1 MNSVVKEQ
9 VRVTPPAPKRRKKKV
24 TLFDVFVTVFCLLF
38 AVICFFPIW
47 YVIVVSLTPYKDFVS
62 NPVAILPPWPLDF
75 SYYQAIF
82 STTVFRTSMLLS
94 VFKTIGGTLLSLMVT
109 AMMAYGVSKE
119 QAPGMK
125 VVNLLV
131 IITMYFG
138 GGLIPTYLLYRDI
151 GILKTIWPMVLPMA
165 MNVGYFVIMRNYF
178 MYSVPK
184 GLEEAAMLDGA
195 NQIQIFFRIVLPTSS
210 AMIAAVALFIAV
222 YHWNDWY
229 NFMMYVNVNKL
240 QPYSW
245 MLRRVL
251 VDPSFVNNMASDA
264 QNALGGAKPP
274 PMQLRM
280 STIVVATLPIMCV
293 YPFLQKYFAQGMMLG
308 AVKE

>member
-1 MNSVVKEQ
+1 M
-9 VRVTPPAPKRRKKKV
+9 
-24 TLFDVFVTVFCLLF
+24 
-38 AVICFFPIW
+38 I
-47 YVIVVSLTPYKDFVS
+47 
-62 NPVAILPPWPLDF
+62 
-75 SYYQAIF
+75 
-82 STTVFRTSMLLS
+82 
-94 VFKTIGGTLLSLMVT
+94 
-109 AMMAYGVSKE
+109 
-119 QAPGMK
+119 
-125 VVNLLV
+125 V

-165 MNVGYFVIMRNYF
+165 MNVVYFVIMRNYF

-251 VDPSFVNNMASDA
+251 AVSYTHLDVYKRQAPSS
-264 QNALGGAKPP
+264 
-274 PMQLRM
+274 
-280 STIVVATLPIMCV
+280 
-293 YPFLQKYFAQGMMLG
+293 
-308 AVKE
+308 

>member
-1 MNSVVKEQ
+1 MNSVVKKQ
-9 VRVTPPAPKRRKKKV
+9 AKVAPPAKKHKKKKF
-24 TLFDVFVTVFCLLF
+24 TLFDVFVTVFCVIF
-38 AVICFFPIW
+38 ALICFFPIW

-82 STTVFRTSMLLS
+82 STTVFRTSMMLS
-94 VFKTIGGTLLSLMVT
+94 IFKTIGGTLLSLMVT
-109 AMMAYGVSKE
+109 AMMAYGVSKKYV
-119 QAPGMK
+119 PGMNA
-125 VVNLLV
+125 VNMIV

-229 NFMMYVNVNKL
+229 NFMMYVNVNEL

-251 VDPSFVNNMASDA
+251 IDPSFVNNMASDA